1 MTNYQRAV
9 LTANEKTLI
18 ECDKAP
24 ESVKL
29 IPLFATKID
38 RVREIVNE
46 INALAP
52 QQAENL
58 KGITSEKNSLL
69 QTVADLSVDFAGAI
83 HAYAEEEKNTQLQTK
98 MDLTR
103 SDFNGKNQTKIL
115 LNIDLVLAQIPN
127 VPLAAFL
134 HCGITEEEIKDYQE
148 QTATLKPMLTAK
160 EIATIDQSGVTDRI
174 NNLFDELS
182 TIKHK
187 SIKRLITQYSR
198 KDPEFYF
205 KLKAAMVVQ
214 YRSTASKSNKKTEDT
229 TPAS

>member
-1 MTNYQRAV
+1 MNNYQRAV
-9 LTANEKTLI
+9 LTANEKMLI
-18 ECDKAP
+18 ECDKTP

-29 IPLFATKID
+29 IPLFATKIV

-52 QQAENL
+52 LQAENL
-58 KGITSEKNSLL
+58 TGITSEKNSLL

-103 SDFNGKNQTKIL
+103 SDFNGRNQSKIL

-134 HCGITEEEIKDYQE
+134 NCGITEEEIKDYQE
-148 QTATLKPMLTAK
+148 QTAILKPMLTAK
-160 EIATIDQSGVTDRI
+160 GIATIDQSGITDRI

-182 TIKHK
+182 TIKNK
-187 SIKRLITQYSR
+187 TIKRLITQYSR
-198 KDPEFYF
+198 KDPDFYF
-205 KLKAAMVVQ
+205 KLKATMVVQ